1 MTFSLQP
8 PDSSNSDP
16 GSSRRDAPSSPS
28 LDTVRV
34 AIIGAGA
41 SGLVQLK
48 QLLDAFSRADVKR
61 RGKKLEV
68 VCFEK
73 SREVGGVW

>member
-1 MTFSLQP
+1 MTFSLQRS
-8 PDSSNSDP
+8 DSLNSDP
-16 GSSRRDAPSSPS
+16 ELSRRDAAPSP
-28 LDTVRV
+28 DIVRV

-48 QLLDAFSRADVKR
+48 QLLDAFNRADVKR
-61 RGKKLEV
+61 RGKRLEV

>member
-1 MTFSLQP
+1 M
-8 PDSSNSDP
+8 
-16 GSSRRDAPSSPS
+16 
-28 LDTVRV
+28 RV

-48 QLLDAFSRADVKR
+48 QLLDAFNREDVR
-61 RGKKLEV
+61 RQGKNKLEV

-73 SREVGGVW
+73 STEVGGVW